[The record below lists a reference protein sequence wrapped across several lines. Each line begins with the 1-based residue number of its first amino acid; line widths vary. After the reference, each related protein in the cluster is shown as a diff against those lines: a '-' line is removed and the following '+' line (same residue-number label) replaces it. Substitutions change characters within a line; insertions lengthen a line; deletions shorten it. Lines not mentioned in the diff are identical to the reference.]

1 MKRLLF
7 FKSLSGYKYSFLLLF
22 CSGVISPA
30 GFCQTPASFTNNNT
44 QLSAHITQYD
54 TVHFNQ
60 VVSRKKTVFVN
71 DQAAIDISGSTWS
84 IQKKVTVVVAKPG
97 CYDVQLVF
105 RCTSGSLTAASVSMD
120 IDMEQWS
127 VNNYVLMPAAVY
139 NGNRVKSIKQPYLS
153 FWADARDI
161 GIDKPQLVSDIP
173 RLNINDGPSCIQQRS
188 GDMSTPA
195 IGFFNPDAKKGF
207 WLLTNQASTKQDNGI
222 DIEENNSRTN
232 AVITITAPVV
242 REHYNY
248 FIADNTAPSKDKPA
262 NFTKG
267 DSIVLTARV
276 YFFDCNNVQGLYNY
290 FATIKNDLLSEK
302 EATASVPFSAAFN
315 MLEEKFNR
323 QNFEPNFG
331 YYSVG
336 LRENCY
342 QDWQI
347 GWTGGMI
354 STYPLLLNGADN
366 TKNNVI
372 KNFDWL
378 FAGGISPSGYFW
390 DTGEKGNKWFGIF
403 PSSSVAKDLHLI
415 RKSGDGLFYILK
427 QFAAFKKLGIAVKP
441 AWEKG
446 VITVADAFLK
456 TWQQHRQLGQYV
468 NNTTGELIIGGSTS
482 GGIVPAALML
492 VAAYFSEPIYA
503 ATAKEIANNY
513 YEKYISKGLIYGGAG
528 DAMQNFDS
536 ESCYGLLESYI
547 VLYEQTC
554 DKHWLN
560 IAEDVA
566 MQFATWVSSYDYSFP
581 AGSTLAKL
589 DKKTT
594 GVVWANTQN
603 KHGAPGICTHSGVAL
618 LRLYR
623 ATGNPYYLHLLQLIT
638 RAIPQYISTK
648 ESPIPG
654 LQNSWIS
661 ERVSTTDWLE
671 GIGEI
676 FPGSTWAETAMMLT
690 ATELPGIYINTDKL
704 LLVCLDQLQASI
716 IDHKKNILK
725 VAVTNPTI
733 YPCTVKLLIDDTEL
747 SNVTFEKITPASYR
761 EIVLKPKE
769 KKIVSIYINE
779 RRKK

>member
-195 IGFFNPDAKKGF
+195 IGFFNPDAKNGF
-207 WLLTNQASTKQDNGI
+207 WLLTNQAATKQDNGI

-248 FIADNTAPSKDKPA
+248 FIADNIAPSKDKPA

-603 KHGAPGICTHSGVAL
+603 KHGALGICTHSGVAL

>member
-1 MKRLLF
+1 MDNFLKKVMLTTAVLCIV
-7 FKSLSGYKYSFLLLF
+7 LPHCYSQL
-22 CSGVISPA
+22 PA
-30 GFCQTPASFTNNNT
+30 IFTTNNA

-54 TVHFNQ
+54 TAHFNQ
-60 VVSRKKTVFVN
+60 VVTRKKTVFEN
-71 DQAAIDISGSTWS
+71 DKAAIDIGGSIWS
-84 IQKKVTVVVAKPG
+84 VQKKITAVNTKPG
-97 CYDVQLVF
+97 CYEVQLVF
-105 RCTSGSLTAASVSMD
+105 RCIAGNLTSASVSMEL
-120 IDMEQWS
+120 DMEQWS

-173 RLNINDGPSCIQQRS
+173 RLNINEGVSRIQQRS

-195 IGFFNPDAKKGF
+195 IGYYNPAAKKGF
-207 WLLTNQASTKQDNGI
+207 WLLTNQASTKEDNGI
-222 DIEENNSRTN
+222 DIEENNSRTK
-232 AVITITAPVV
+232 ASITITAPVV
-242 REHYNY
+242 REQFSY
-248 FIADNTAPSKDKPA
+248 FIADNTAPSKDKPG
-262 NFTKG
+262 NFSKG
-267 DSIVLTARV
+267 DSVVLMATV

-290 FATIKNDLLSEK
+290 FATIKNDVLPEK
-302 EATASVPFSAAFN
+302 TAAASVPFSAAFA

-323 QNFEPNFG
+323 QNFEPTFG

-336 LRENCY
+336 MRENCY

-354 STYPLLLNGADN
+354 STYPLLLNGAAN
-366 TKNNVI
+366 TRNNVI

-390 DTGEKGNKWFGIF
+390 DTGEKGNQWFGIF
-403 PSSSVAKDLHLI
+403 PSSLVAKDLHLI

-441 AWEKG
+441 EWEKG
-446 VITVADAFLK
+446 VKKVAGAFVK
-456 TWQQHRQLGQYV
+456 TWQQHHQLGQYI
-468 NNTTGELIIGGSTS
+468 NNTTGQLIIGGSTS

-492 VAAYFSEPIYA
+492 MAEYFNEPGYA
-503 ATAKEIANNY
+503 ATAKEIANDY
-513 YEKYISKGLIYGGAG
+513 YEKYVSKGLIYGGAG

-536 ESCYGLLESYI
+536 ESCYGLLESYM
-547 VLYEQTC
+547 VLYEQTG
-554 DKHWLN
+554 DKHWLQ

-581 AGSTLAKL
+581 ASSTLAKL
-589 DKKTT
+589 HKETT

-638 RAIPQYISTK
+638 KAIPQYISTK

-676 FPGSTWAETAMMLT
+676 FPGSTWSETAMMLT
-690 ATELPGIYINTDKL
+690 AVELPGIYVDTDNNTV
-704 LLVCLDQLQASI
+704 VCFDQLAASI
-716 IDHKKNILK
+716 IDNKKNELLIEIFDQ
-725 VAVTNPTI
+725 TT
-733 YPCTVKLLIDDTEL
+733 YDCTVKILAEGTAARLKNFKDFGG
-747 SNVTFEKITPASYR
+747 VTYLRLA
-761 EIVLKPKE
+761 LKAGE
-769 KKIVSIYINE
+769 KKVIKIS
-779 RRKK
+779 RQPGK

>member
-1 MKRLLF
+1 MKRLLL
-7 FKSLSGYKYSFLLLF
+7 FKSLSGYKYSLLLLF

-30 GFCQTPASFTNNNT
+30 GFCQTPAIFSNNNT

-54 TVHFNQ
+54 TAHFNQ

-84 IQKKVTVVVAKPG
+84 IQKKVTAVVAKPG

-105 RCTSGSLTAASVSMD
+105 RCTSGSLTAASVSLD

-173 RLNINDGPSCIQQRS
+173 RLNINEGPSRIQQRS

-195 IGFFNPDAKKGF
+195 IGFFNPDAKNGF
-207 WLLTNQASTKQDNGI
+207 WLLTNQAATKQDNGI

-267 DSIVLTARV
+267 DSVVLTARV
-276 YFFDCNNVQGLYNY
+276 YFFNCNNVQGLYNY
-290 FATIKNDLLSEK
+290 FATIKNDLLPEK

-378 FAGGISPSGYFW
+378 FAGGVSPSGYFW
-390 DTGEKGNKWFGIF
+390 DTGEKGNRWFGIF
-403 PSSSVAKDLHLI
+403 PSSSVAKDLHLL

-427 QFAAFKKLGIAVKP
+427 QFATFKKLGIAVKP

-446 VITVADAFLK
+446 VKTVADAFLK

-492 VAAYFSEPIYA
+492 VAAYFNEPIYA

-513 YEKYISKGLIYGGAG
+513 FEKYISKGLIYGGAG

-536 ESCYGLLESYI
+536 ESCYGLLESYM
-547 VLYEQTC
+547 VLYEQTG

-704 LLVCLDQLQASI
+704 LVVCLDQVQASI
-716 IDHKKNILK
+716 IENKKNILK

-733 YPCTVKLLIDDTEL
+733 YPCTVKLLIDDKEL
-747 SNVTFEKITPASYR
+747 SDVTFEKITPASYR

-769 KKIVSIYINE
+769 KKTLSIHL
-779 RRKK
+779 RSFLK

>member
-1 MKRLLF
+1 MKRLLL
-7 FKSLSGYKYSFLLLF
+7 FKSLSGYKYSLLLLF
-22 CSGVISPA
+22 CSGAILPA
-30 GFCQTPASFTNNNT
+30 SFCQIPTSFTNNNT

-71 DQAAIDISGSTWS
+71 DQAAIDINGSTWS
-84 IQKKVTVVVAKPG
+84 IQKKVTAIAAKPG
-97 CYDVQLVF
+97 CYEVQLVF
-105 RCTSGSLTAASVSMD
+105 RCTAGSLSSAAVSMD
-120 IDMEQWS
+120 MDMEQWS

-173 RLNINDGPSCIQQRS
+173 RLNINEGPSRIQQRS

-207 WLLTNQASTKQDNGI
+207 WLLTNQAATKQDNGI

-267 DSIVLTARV
+267 DSVVLTARV
-276 YFFDCNNVQGLYNY
+276 YFFNCNNVQGLYNY
-290 FATIKNDLLSEK
+290 FATIKNDLLPEK

-390 DTGEKGNKWFGIF
+390 DTGEKGNRWFGIF
-403 PSSSVAKDLHLI
+403 PSSSVAKDLHLL

-441 AWEKG
+441 EWERG
-446 VITVADAFLK
+446 VKTVANAFLK
-456 TWQQHRQLGQYV
+456 TWQQHHQLGQYV

-492 VAAYFSEPIYA
+492 VAAYFNEPIYA

-513 YEKYISKGLIYGGAG
+513 FEKYISKGLIYGGAG

-536 ESCYGLLESYI
+536 ESCYGLLESYM
-547 VLYEQTC
+547 VLYEQTG
-554 DKHWLN
+554 DKHWLQ

-581 AGSTLAKL
+581 VGSTLGKL

-704 LLVCLDQLQASI
+704 LVVCLDQVQASI
-716 IDHKKNILK
+716 IENKKNILK

-733 YPCTVKLLIDDTEL
+733 YPCTVKLLIDDKEL
-747 SNVTFEKITPASYR
+747 SNVAFEKITPASYR

-769 KKIVSIYINE
+769 KKIVSVHINE